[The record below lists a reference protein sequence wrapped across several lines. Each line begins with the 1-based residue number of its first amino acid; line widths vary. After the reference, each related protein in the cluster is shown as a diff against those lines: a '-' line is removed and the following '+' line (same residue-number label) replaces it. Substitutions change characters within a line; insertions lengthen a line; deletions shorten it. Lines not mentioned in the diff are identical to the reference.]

1 IYPVHA
7 SRPWQPGEAI
17 TTWDVDGVIDS
28 RNIPTDSNYNPN
40 WEPTR
45 GVVWGCERPEL
56 LITETFATHD
66 RRQYD
71 VSSDP
76 NDPEYVNKFRPEGS
90 LFVEL
95 YNPWSEAEA
104 RPAEFY
110 GNVSSN
116 PNTAGVRL
124 NQTSPVGGS
133 PVWRLAIYDLADAID
148 QDTKMPAGLGY
159 RDPHDESLAKPP
171 TLERLV
177 YFVPDT
183 GNLPEAATA
192 KVTFSSSAADLA
204 PVMPRRYA
212 VVGPSN
218 PASAQYPAGAT
229 LLGAPPATD
238 VSALRRIVLNPN
250 PDPTSTG
257 QVQVFSNGTIDD
269 LATLATAIQP
279 PVAVAIDK
287 ARAGTAGTVQDLRL
301 SISEPVDGYLADGDP
316 NYNWAT
322 GYVTPQPAE
331 DVYRGDEWGADVS
344 GETPSW
350 GGPLGTAGCTPALRY
365 VHLQRLANPLLPY
378 HDTTNPYMSIDSAP
392 VDLTVF
398 DSQMDAK
405 SHAWGLPGS
414 YVIAGTPSRDSLV
427 TRQRGQDN
435 VAAKSAAFW
444 TAMVVP
450 NPEPTNGLPIAKN
463 SKPLGAGADP
473 ANVHFR
479 GDLGHS
485 LGYLNDF
492 FFDQSPL
499 DPGKF
504 TVPLVYGGAPG
515 AEVGSS
521 GTLTFTPDPLP
532 WLTWLNRPF
541 ANPLEL
547 LQVPALHSSRLLL
560 SYENDVT
567 RTAEV
572 YTSGKESFAHLG
584 PFFSAFYKDTQTEKN
599 SGKLRGVT
607 GEDATPWTSLVPNFY
622 RLLEYVHVPSRFV
635 DAQVQGN
642 PGLMN
647 NPGEPH
653 VFHPPFHFIPTY
665 REPGKINLNT
675 IFDHSEDLI
684 GNQPIY
690 RALANDHALPLW
702 EEFVKARRGYASVA
716 AGDPD
721 PDYGL
726 EAGLPALP
734 TRFANPFRSFAGQG
748 LVPPVPGRDPGGTDP
763 LYLQQIVQEGIN
775 ATLLRAQHGT
785 ADPPPPLD
793 QRLPLFTAA
802 ATPNPAP
809 YANTL
814 KNPFFQYQSLQRLS
828 NLVTTRSNVYAVW
841 ITVGY
846 FEVEKKDEFNPA
858 SQAHIYP
865 EGYTFGQELGIDTGE
880 VKRHRGFYIIDRS
893 IPVGFMPGKNLNAE
907 NAVLLKRFIE

>member
-1 IYPVHA
+1 
-7 SRPWQPGEAI
+7 
-17 TTWDVDGVIDS
+17 
-28 RNIPTDSNYNPN
+28 
-40 WEPTR
+40 
-45 GVVWGCERPEL
+45 
-56 LITETFATHD
+56 
-66 RRQYD
+66 
-71 VSSDP
+71 
-76 NDPEYVNKFRPEGS
+76 
-90 LFVEL
+90 
-95 YNPWSEAEA
+95 
-104 RPAEFY
+104 
-110 GNVSSN
+110 
-116 PNTAGVRL
+116 
-124 NQTSPVGGS
+124 
-133 PVWRLAIYDLADAID
+133 
-148 QDTKMPAGLGY
+148 
-159 RDPHDESLAKPP
+159 
-171 TLERLV
+171 
-177 YFVPDT
+177 
-183 GNLPEAATA
+183 
-192 KVTFSSSAADLA
+192 
-204 PVMPRRYA
+204 
-212 VVGPSN
+212 
-218 PASAQYPAGAT
+218 
-229 LLGAPPATD
+229 
-238 VSALRRIVLNPN
+238 
-250 PDPTSTG
+250 
-257 QVQVFSNGTIDD
+257 
-269 LATLATAIQP
+269 
-279 PVAVAIDK
+279 
-287 ARAGTAGTVQDLRL
+287 L

-331 DVYRGDEWGADVS
+331 DVYRDDDWGADVS
-344 GETPSW
+344 GDTPVW
-350 GGPLGTAGCTPALRY
+350 RGPLGTAGCTPALRY
-365 VHLQRLANPLLPY
+365 VHLQRLANPLLPW
-378 HDTTNPYMSIDSAP
+378 DPTTNPYMSIDSAP

-584 PFFSAFYKDTQTEKN
+584 PFFSAFDKDGQTEKN

-635 DAQVQGN
+635 DTQVQGN
-642 PGLMN
+642 PALMN
-647 NPGEPH
+647 NPDEPH

-675 IFDHSEDLI
+675 IFDRRDD
-684 GNQPIY
+684 GQPIY
-690 RALANDHALPLW
+690 RALANDHARPSW
-702 EEFVKARRGYASVA
+702 EEFVKARRGYAL
-716 AGDPD
+716 DPDDAD

-726 EAGLPALP
+726 EAGSPALP
-734 TRFANPFRSFAGQG
+734 TRFANPFRSFAGEW
-748 LVPPVPGRDPGGTDP
+748 LVPPVPGRDPGTDL

>member
-1 IYPVHA
+1 LANDPAPGLIRLTPADALRVDTSNMLCSDVLLGLRMDLNRPFGDGQDNNGNNVVDEPFVDMRPQGVIPPFEGVLPYAGLPPIVDKDANMEYRQRYARTLYVLMMALVDKDWYPIWDSRIARKLEGVDTDPITPTDKAMARAQAIAQWAVNVVDFRDSDSVMTPFEYDIYPFHA

-28 RNIPTDSNYNPN
+28 RNIPTDPNYNPN

-66 RRQYD
+66 RRQYN

-133 PVWRLAIYDLADAID
+133 PVWRLAIYDLADAAD
-148 QDTKMPAGLGY
+148 GDGMPQGLGY

-183 GNLPEAATA
+183 GNLPEAVKA

-229 LLGAPPATD
+229 LLGAPPA
-238 VSALRRIVLNPN
+238 VSISALRRIVLNPN

-257 QVQVFSNGTIDD
+257 QVQVFSNGTVDD

-287 ARAGTAGTVQDLRL
+287 ARAGAAGAVKDLRL

-331 DVYRGDEWGADVS
+331 DVYRGDDWGADVS
-344 GETPSW
+344 GDTPVW
-350 GGPLGTAGCTPALRY
+350 RGPLGTAGCTPALRY

-398 DSQMDAK
+398 DSQMNAGL
-405 SHAWGLPGS
+405 HAWG
-414 YVIAGTPSRDSLV
+414 VAGTYPPGGSLIS
-427 TRQRGQDN
+427 RQRGQDKS
-435 VAAKSAAFW
+435 AAKSAAFW
-444 TAMVVP
+444 TALVV
-450 NPEPTNGLPIAKN
+450 PEPTDPTDGPPKSKN
-463 SKPLGAGADP
+463 TKPLPAAADP
-473 ANVHFR
+473 TNLYFR

-499 DPGKF
+499 DQSKF
-504 TVPLVYGGAPG
+504 SLPPVYAGAPG
-515 AEVGSS
+515 AEAGSS
-521 GTLTFTPDPLP
+521 GSLTFTPDPLP

-567 RTAEV
+567 KAPEV

-584 PFFSAFYKDTQTEKN
+584 PFFSAFAKDNQTQKN

-607 GEDATPWTSLVPNFY
+607 GEDATLWTSLVPNFY

-653 VFHPPFHFIPTY
+653 VFHPPFNFIPTY

-675 IFDHSEDLI
+675 IFDHRDDLI
-684 GNQPIY
+684 GNLPIY
-690 RALANDHALPLW
+690 RALANDHPLPSWDRLCDRAPRLR
-702 EEFVKARRGYASVA
+702 VGGGRR
-716 AGDPD
+716 P
-721 PDYGL
+721 
-726 EAGLPALP
+726 
-734 TRFANPFRSFAGQG
+734 
-748 LVPPVPGRDPGGTDP
+748 
-763 LYLQQIVQEGIN
+763 
-775 ATLLRAQHGT
+775 
-785 ADPPPPLD
+785 
-793 QRLPLFTAA
+793 
-802 ATPNPAP
+802 
-809 YANTL
+809 
-814 KNPFFQYQSLQRLS
+814 
-828 NLVTTRSNVYAVW
+828 
-841 ITVGY
+841 
-846 FEVEKKDEFNPA
+846 
-858 SQAHIYP
+858 
-865 EGYTFGQELGIDTGE
+865 
-880 VKRHRGFYIIDRS
+880 
-893 IPVGFMPGKNLNAE
+893 
-907 NAVLLKRFIE
+907 